1 LENITYGNFKES
13 FSNLQELRDEQIM
26 DNDLRSSVKY
36 DIARDEQR
44 QTWLNINK
52 EKDAIEIEFK
62 QEIGNK
68 IAELKDNQ
76 EAQMAQKDDRDR
88 IEKSKR
94 DRDKMKR
101 ESDTQKKR
109 NAQQNKRLER
119 DKQHKAKLERYNQHK
134 AKQDTKAA
142 KPVGRPALE
151 AAKPVGRPLI
161 F

>member
-1 LENITYGNFKES
+1 
-13 FSNLQELRDEQIM
+13 
-26 DNDLRSSVKY
+26 
-36 DIARDEQR
+36 
-44 QTWLNINK
+44 
-52 EKDAIEIEFK
+52 
-62 QEIGNK
+62 
-68 IAELKDNQ
+68 
-76 EAQMAQKDDRDR
+76 MAQKDDRDR

-109 NAQQNKRLER
+109 RAQQNKRLER
-119 DKQHKAKLERYNQHK
+119 DDRHSQALIEKE
-134 AKQDTKAA
+134 AA